1 MKLPPLISLVMLG
14 ALLLALVPSL
24 HAADGKVAMPT
35 GDAKKLATRYALTK
49 ARIDSLLAAR
59 LHPVA
64 LPSTPLPNPFYKPE
78 GGAVVVPPVVK
89 NDTPPA
95 PDAPDLNDI
104 DTLAKYAASLKI
116 GGYLTLGGSPHV
128 ALNSI
133 ICKVGDVI
141 TVGNK
146 DHPIFL
152 RIENITPQEFTLKL
166 NEASYTVPIRK

>member
-1 MKLPPLISLVMLG
+1 ML
-14 ALLLALVPSL
+14 AAVPSL

-35 GDAKKLATRYALTK
+35 GDAKKLARRDALTK

-64 LPSTPLPNPFYKPE
+64 LPATPLPNPFYKPD
-78 GGAVVVPPVVK
+78 GSVPVTPPVDK
-89 NDTPPA
+89 HDTPPT
-95 PDAPDLNDI
+95 PDGPDLNDI
-104 DTLAKYAASLKI
+104 DTLAKYASTLKI

-133 ICKVGDVI
+133 ICKVGDII

-166 NEASYTVPIRK
+166 NDASYTVPIRK